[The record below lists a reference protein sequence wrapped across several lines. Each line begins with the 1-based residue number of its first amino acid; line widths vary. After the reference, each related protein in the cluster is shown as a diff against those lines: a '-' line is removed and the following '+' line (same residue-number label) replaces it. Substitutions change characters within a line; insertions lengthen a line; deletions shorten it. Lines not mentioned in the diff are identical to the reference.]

1 MSAPSLS
8 SMYGL
13 ALMRGVNGLTDVSN
27 QKGGSASSVSSIAQS
42 LNLPSWLV
50 DLRHDISHNDLPTLP
65 CLRVASL
72 QFLEFLF
79 ERFWDVKTS
88 QISAAVTGV
97 NSLLSQYKSASKRN
111 ESTRE
116 ICKSLATS
124 PRSVVTSCSINFL
137 VYDGDCSSNTP
148 NTATSQYKRGALIP
162 GNPSTILCDE
172 KGFEYILKRYKQI
185 IIELQL
191 TEDDFPSLLV
201 VEIVGLMVSIEESG
215 EKDSSADR
223 VAWFA
228 LKWLEYLSS
237 REYASSFDS
246 GLAVSSKGVNLRE
259 KAQSKW
265 KLGEKQ
271 FMGEGIRSRS
281 IGIPFNGILDGLEGR
296 GGAGS
301 RKIEQRF
308 QGILGAGR
316 RSFKRRRV
324 GWEGGGEGGEVGGAE
339 EGEDDREI
347 TLEEM
352 EAMMCE
358 QQQQQ
363 QQSSVDEKEAKSA
376 VFESIGWE
384 IISEEDYEEISVR
397 TF

>member
-1 MSAPSLS
+1 MRYSHQLSNTRSL
-8 SMYGL
+8 
-13 ALMRGVNGLTDVSN
+13 R
-27 QKGGSASSVSSIAQS
+27 
-42 LNLPSWLV
+42 
-50 DLRHDISHNDLPTLP
+50 
-65 CLRVASL
+65 
-72 QFLEFLF
+72 
-79 ERFWDVKTS
+79 
-88 QISAAVTGV
+88 
-97 NSLLSQYKSASKRN
+97 SLLTSA
-111 ESTRE
+111 
-116 ICKSLATS
+116 
-124 PRSVVTSCSINFL
+124 
-137 VYDGDCSSNTP
+137 DCSSNRP

-191 TEDDFPSLLV
+191 TEDDFSSLLV
-201 VEIVGLMVSIEESG
+201 VEIVRLIVSIEESG

-308 QGILGAGR
+308 RGILGAGR
-316 RSFKRRRV
+316 RRGRTIGKSRWRKWKR
-324 GWEGGGEGGEVGGAE
+324 
-339 EGEDDREI
+339 
-347 TLEEM
+347 
-352 EAMMCE
+352 
-358 QQQQQ
+358 
-363 QQSSVDEKEAKSA
+363 
-376 VFESIGWE
+376 
-384 IISEEDYEEISVR
+384 
-397 TF
+397 